1 MSGHFT
7 AHFRIGEAKF
17 LVFYVC
23 VCPLDMLNWMAMAKK
38 NGTHLTYDERIRKAY
53 PELSK
58 SFVRLA
64 DYLLDSY
71 IDAAFMTATEL
82 GHAVDLDATTV
93 VRFSQHLGYAG
104 YPDLLRDIRERVREQ
119 IMTRPQAAHKDS
131 FASVVRTALQELRTI
146 FGQTY
151 LLLDVDVMARLVER
165 ISQAR
170 KITILPDVLGQPAG
184 YALVNVLERGKFLVS
199 SAQTSASDLARVIQT
214 AEKDDLLLAIDVS
227 GDAPFI
233 ANALAEARIRNIA
246 TSAIVGSASS
256 QAARSADYVLVVPVQ
271 PTSELRMLLVNGVV
285 YALSQ
290 ALRWR
295 YAARFAGTD
304 YTLASL
310 TEKIQQ
316 SIE

>member
-1 MSGHFT
+1 
-7 AHFRIGEAKF
+7 
-17 LVFYVC
+17 
-23 VCPLDMLNWMAMAKK
+23 MARK

-104 YPDLLRDIRERVREQ
+104 YPDLLRDIRDRVREQ
-119 IMTRPQAAHKDS
+119 IMTRPQASHKDS
-131 FASVVRTALQELRTI
+131 MASVVRTALQELRTI

-151 LLLDVDVMARLVER
+151 LLLDVDVMARLVDK
-165 ISQAR
+165 IGQAR
-170 KITILPDVLGQPAG
+170 KITILPDILAQPSS
-184 YALVNVLERGKFLVS
+184 YTLVNLLERGKFLVS
-199 SAQTSASDLARVIQT
+199 IAQTSATDLARVVQS
-214 AEKDDLLLAIDVS
+214 AEKDDLILAVDVS

-233 ANALAEARIRNIA
+233 ANALAEARLRGIA
-246 TSAIVGSASS
+246 TAAIVGSASS
-256 QAARSADYVLVVPVQ
+256 HAARSADYVLIVPAQ
-271 PTSELRMLLVNGVV
+271 PTSELRMMLVNGVV
-285 YALSQ
+285 YALCQ

-295 YAARFAGTD
+295 FTARFAGID

-316 SIE
+316 SAE